1 MADGDAKRGSA
12 DERSEE
18 PSAHARGRGEA
29 PRAPPGINTCIVL
42 RLRRVIVEDAYVGVP
57 VSEAIM
63 KREPEPDGTYRL
75 DFDAFVREGIRLSAD
90 PRVDWRREDG
100 EPPIEI
106 HPTQGPVPD
115 GRTVFDVHRID
126 ED

>member
-1 MADGDAKRGSA
+1 
-12 DERSEE
+12 
-18 PSAHARGRGEA
+18 
-29 PRAPPGINTCIVL
+29 VL

-75 DFDAFVREGIRLSAD
+75 DFDAFVREGVRLSAD
-90 PRVDWRREDG
+90 PRVDWRG
-100 EPPIEI
+100 EEVDARVEI

-115 GRTVFDVHRID
+115 GRVVFDVHRTD
-126 ED
+126 E